1 MAIFSAVRAIWASRD
16 FPGIA
21 STYIYTPVQASR
33 HGLDAKL
40 SKPLG
45 LEKGQNVGIDNI
57 GMNRKHAVRVP
68 RIDLESRVLDQL
80 RLK

>member
-1 MAIFSAVRAIWASRD
+1 MAILLAVRAIWASRD
-16 FPGIA
+16 LPGIA
-21 STYIYTPVQASR
+21 STYIYTAVQASR

-45 LEKGQNVGIDNI
+45 LEKGQNVWIDNI

-68 RIDLESRVLDQL
+68 RIDLQSRVLN
-80 RLK
+80 